1 MRFKPWPGPIP
12 YEDTP
17 RKRAAYRRK
26 QVREREAL
34 PLFAPAIAERQLG
47 VAEEMVR
54 RTGQWERQQQEGR
67 RQRAAFWRR
76 VRTRLFALEADR
88 RRAIRALW
96 RGCPYPADPSYFG
109 TLLHEI
115 ATGQIDPARPHWG
128 VAHSLNPRTTPDPAT
143 FAEAFRQI
151 GQRMVGGGPKST
163 GADERLF
170 CGNLGAG
177 LVFLTSRVRLC
188 EPNESFYTTSNHRL
202 RDSHVGSSGH
212 WVDITVRGPC
222 SDEDLRRI
230 TRLAR
235 AADTRP
241 VVVRRI
247 DPPAGPSGREAA
259 R

>member
-1 MRFKPWPGPIP
+1 MRFKPWPRPPP

-26 QVREREAL
+26 LERERAAL

-54 RTGQWERQQQEGR
+54 RTGQWERQQLEGR
-67 RQRAAFWRR
+67 RQRAQAWRR
-76 VRTRLFALEADR
+76 VRARLFGLDAGR

-96 RGCPYPADPSYFG
+96 RVCPYPADPSYFG

-115 ATGQIDPARPHWG
+115 ATGRIDPARPPWG
-128 VAHSLNPRTTPDPAT
+128 ASHTLTPRTTPNPAS
-143 FAEAFRQI
+143 FAEAFRRI
-151 GQRMVGGGPKST
+151 GQRTVDGGPKT
-163 GADERLF
+163 VGADELLF
-170 CGNLGAG
+170 CGNLGSG
-177 LVFLTSRVRLC
+177 ILFLTSRVRLI
-188 EPNESFYTTSNHRL
+188 EPNESFYTSSNHRL

-212 WVDITVRGPC
+212 WVDIAVRGPC

-230 TRLAR
+230 ARLAR

-247 DPPAGPSGREAA
+247 DPLAGLSGREAA